1 MESEILQ
8 ALVQSGPAGV
18 LALLLWIQTQ
28 RTEKRCDKREIDE
41 AERNDKREGTLLE
54 RFDSDREAM
63 RRILNLHQEQMIKI
77 SEGMDRMADKVH
89 ELGVGVAIQQRAEK

>member
-77 SEGMDRMADKVH
+77 SEGMDRMVDKVH
-89 ELGVGVAIQQRAEK
+89 ELGVAVTIQQRAEK